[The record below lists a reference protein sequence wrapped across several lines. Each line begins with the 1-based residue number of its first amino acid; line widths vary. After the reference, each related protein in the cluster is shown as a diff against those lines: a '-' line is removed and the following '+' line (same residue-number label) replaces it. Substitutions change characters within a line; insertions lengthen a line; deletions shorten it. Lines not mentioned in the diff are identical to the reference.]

1 MPQIIGRLRELHVL
15 PLFPPYLTPR
25 INGATSTLTAWDR
38 LALRLAVEHML
49 SWESWCIKTAKEHQ
63 ARIDWKEK
71 FKAEN
76 VDTAMASTL
85 DALRT
90 YEAGQEEQL
99 STRG

>member
-1 MPQIIGRLRELHVL
+1 MRRVRL
-15 PLFPPYLTPR
+15 PLGL
-25 INGATSTLTAWDR
+25 AWHC
-38 LALRLAVEHML
+38 AWPSEHML

-76 VDTAMASTL
+76 VDTAMASAL

-90 YEAGQEEQL
+90 YEAGREEQL